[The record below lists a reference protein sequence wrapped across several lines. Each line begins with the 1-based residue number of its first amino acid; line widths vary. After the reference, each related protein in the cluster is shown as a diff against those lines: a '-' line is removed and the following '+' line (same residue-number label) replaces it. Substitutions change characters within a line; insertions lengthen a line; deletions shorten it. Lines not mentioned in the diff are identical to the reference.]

1 MRVKLVKIQSGYLF
15 IAIVL
20 SLLWGNSV
28 WAFKTEGNETKLER
42 GEVVISSKKIED
54 VNFVE
59 ARILIDEPPSK
70 VWPVMAN
77 PFEFQGKISPR
88 MRQVT
93 VVVDKVDLSLLKCT
107 VHIGFFI
114 PDITYTVESKYEP
127 GQRITFKRTGGDLR
141 DFKGVWEVK
150 AAKGGNATELTY
162 SMFIDPG
169 IPVPQWII
177 REGVKNELPRTLMA
191 LRQRVTA
198 IYTQNEAPEARHIL
212 AVSAVAKTSHLP
224 FALVH

>member
-1 MRVKLVKIQSGYLF
+1 MFFDRVKFQSQCLLVA
-15 IAIVL
+15 IAV
-20 SLLWGNSV
+20 SLLWGTSV
-28 WAFKTEGNETKLER
+28 LAYKFDGDEAKLER
-42 GEVVISSKKIED
+42 GEVVVSSRKID
-54 VNFVE
+54 DLNFVQ
-59 ARILIDEPPSK
+59 AKIIIDEPPGK
-70 VWPVMAN
+70 VWPIMAN

-88 MRQVT
+88 MRQVK
-93 VVVDKVDLSLLKCT
+93 VVVDKVDLSLLRCT

-127 GQRITFKRTGGDLR
+127 VERIVFKRAGGDLR

-150 AAKGGNATELTY
+150 PAKFGAATELTY

-177 REGVKNELPRTLMA
+177 REGVKNELPRTLLA

-198 IYTQNEAPEARHIL
+198 IYTQNEAPESRHIL
-212 AVSAVAKTSHLP
+212 AVNGVAKTSMLP
-224 FALVH
+224 SGLIH